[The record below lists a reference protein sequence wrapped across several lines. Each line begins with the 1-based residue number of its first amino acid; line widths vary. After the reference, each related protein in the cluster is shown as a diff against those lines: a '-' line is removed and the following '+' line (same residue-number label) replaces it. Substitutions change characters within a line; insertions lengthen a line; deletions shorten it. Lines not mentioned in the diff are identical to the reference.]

1 MGILKEISLVNLT
14 TVLPIAALVSADKT
28 DGRQAGIPDDH
39 VRLCGGDYHRIRG
52 GGTGHGSGRA
62 SELPDGPGNLR
73 AGRRWYLRHHQP
85 PVQPSRP
92 PADLRQ
98 TPKKTVVQTPF
109 IMDGQLL
116 TGNIRQAGREEN
128 WVHRALLRRQGY
140 KEEQDVL
147 LALWDGGER
156 LTVFPMKPVRQV
168 ETL

>member
-1 MGILKEISLVNLT
+1 
-14 TVLPIAALVSADKT
+14 
-28 DGRQAGIPDDH
+28 
-39 VRLCGGDYHRIRG
+39 
-52 GGTGHGSGRA
+52 
-62 SELPDGPGNLR
+62 
-73 AGRRWYLRHHQP
+73 
-85 PVQPSRP
+85 
-92 PADLRQ
+92 
-98 TPKKTVVQTPF
+98 
-109 IMDGQLL
+109 MDGQLL